1 MKRISLQLIPKTLLL
16 FCLLLPSSC
25 KNMLDIAPEGQ
36 VDASNNYRNIY
47 DANAAVIGIYGQLMT
62 IADRYIVLN
71 ELRADLMIP
80 TANADQFLREINT
93 HTVSANN
100 PWADPKPFYKIILN
114 CNDALKNF
122 DIMLQ
127 ESKFRREEY
136 NQRYADVA
144 AVRAW
149 LYLQLGIHWGSVPYV
164 TDALEN
170 VDDLRDENKF
180 PRIPFNDMLDKL
192 ISTLNNGYLDTY
204 TTSTSTTG
212 STSTSL
218 NTTVDGYATNLFF
231 INKRCLL
238 GDLYLWRGK
247 YSEAAAQYRYVSDT
261 GFRND
266 QGATATSFFQYKA
279 NSGTLLI
286 NYLRP
291 GDETSL
297 IDDNTN
303 TTGWR
308 AIFGGLPGTDINAE
322 WIWTLPF
329 DKNFQPA
336 NPFIDLFSNQGG
348 RYLLT
353 ASKLAL
359 DDWNSQTQRN
369 GFPYDARG
377 RLSVRTINGQPVIAK
392 QLYYYLNGTTLLP
405 INVLQKQGRWLLYR
419 AGTLNLHF
427 AEAACRDNYVD
438 VAYALTNAG
447 VYQVFSGVFPATVN
461 LDGSNRNIPAD
472 VTNIMTTGKPAPY
485 DLDARSGDV
494 PYYRSPWYRQIGT
507 RTRANLTNLPSSL
520 INGGPNKGGDITLME
535 NAIIEED
542 GRELAFEGQRW
553 GDLLRVALR
562 RNDRLFLAEKVY
574 QKLLREGN
582 PEASAAKNKLLTEN
596 GLYLPFK
603 L

>member
-1 MKRISLQLIPKTLLL
+1 MKRFSLTLIKRTVLLL
-16 FCLLLPSSC
+16 CLLVPFSC
-25 KNMLDIAPEGQ
+25 KNMLDVAPEAQ
-36 VDASNNYRNIY
+36 VDINNHYRNVY
-47 DANAAVIGIYGQLMT
+47 DANAAVIGIYGQLMG
-62 IADRYIVLN
+62 IADRYMVLN
-71 ELRADLMIP
+71 ELRADLMSP
-80 TANADQFLREINT
+80 TNNADQYLREIST

-122 DIMLQ
+122 DIMLKDA
-127 ESKFRREEY
+127 KFRRDEY

-164 TDALEN
+164 TDALET
-170 VDDLRDENKF
+170 VEDLKDESKF

-192 ISTLNNGYLDTY
+192 IATLANGYLDVY
-204 TTSTSTTG
+204 TTSASTTG

-218 NTTVDGYATNLFF
+218 NTTVDGYPTNLFF

-247 YSEAAAQYRYVSDT
+247 YSDAATQYRIVTENGY
-261 GFRND
+261 RND
-266 QGATATSFFQYKA
+266 PGAVNAFWQYKVTYTNFA
-279 NSGTLLI
+279 V
-286 NYLRP
+286 NYSRP

-297 IDDNTN
+297 IDDNT
-303 TTGWR
+303 TVTGWR
-308 AIFGGLPGTDINAE
+308 SIFGGQPGTEINSE

-329 DKNFQPA
+329 DKNFQPV

-359 DDWNSQTQRN
+359 DNWNSQTQSN

-377 RLSVRTINGQPVIAK
+377 RLTVKTIGGQPVIAK
-392 QLYYYLNGTTLLP
+392 QLYYYLNGTTLVP
-405 INVLQKQGRWLLYR
+405 TNVLQKQGRWLLYR
-419 AGTLNLHF
+419 SATLNLHF

-447 VYQVFSGVFPATVN
+447 VLQVFSGIFPTVAAIST
-461 LDGSNRNIPAD
+461 GRNVPAD
-472 VTNIMTTGKPAPY
+472 ATNIMITNRPAPY
-485 DLDARSGDV
+485 DLDARYGDV
-494 PYYRSPWYRQIGT
+494 PTYRGPWHRQIGT
-507 RTRANLTNLPSSL
+507 RSRANLPNLPISY
-520 INGGPNKGGDITLME
+520 INGGPGLGGDVTTME
-535 NAIIEED
+535 NAIIDEN
-542 GRELAFEGQRW
+542 GLELAYEGQRW

-562 RNDRLFLAEKVY
+562 RNDASFLATKVY
-574 QKLLREGN
+574 QKLLRDGN
-582 PEASAAKNKLLTEN
+582 PQAGAALNKLSSLN